1 MSDDTK
7 NKNKGGKVV
16 PFPIKK
22 PEHISKIIEG
32 VMKDIFDNLSD
43 EQKIEFNSQMDN
55 GAELSIKQ
63 SDENFNFNMKT
74 VKLEDMSEI
83 VDEINFD
90 ELNKMMD
97 SVDDLKGRAFQYIKY
112 LEWELFELAHALKHD
127 ELKEITEDLQKI
139 FLKLNKKG

>member
-1 MSDDTK
+1 
-7 NKNKGGKVV
+7 
-16 PFPIKK
+16 
-22 PEHISKIIEG
+22 
-32 VMKDIFDNLSD
+32 MKDIFDNLSD

-55 GAELSIKQ
+55 GAELTIKQ
-63 SDENFNFNMKT
+63 SDENFNFNMKS
-74 VKLEDMSEI
+74 VKVEDMSEI
-83 VDEINFD
+83 VDQINFD